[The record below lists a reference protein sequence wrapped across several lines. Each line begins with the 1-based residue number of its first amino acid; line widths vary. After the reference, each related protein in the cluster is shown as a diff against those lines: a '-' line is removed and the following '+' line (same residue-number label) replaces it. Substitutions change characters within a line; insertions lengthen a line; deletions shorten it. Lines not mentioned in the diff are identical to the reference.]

1 LTNTKIEHYRLAP
14 GLCLFWYLK
23 LPNGQAVTGFS
34 HEYKR
39 HGTTTL
45 FAALEVLTGQV
56 RGGHA
61 QRRRRRD
68 FLAFLNEV
76 VALYPGK
83 ELHVVLDNLNIHKPK
98 HDRWRARH
106 PNVHFHFTPTHA
118 SWLNQIECWFS
129 ILSRRALRGA
139 SFTSPQEVREAIDR
153 FIAAY
158 NPQAVPFEW
167 TKCEIRNVHPKRYYA
182 TLCN

>member
-1 LTNTKIEHYRLAP
+1 MT
-14 GLCLFWYLK
+14 
-23 LPNGQAVTGFS
+23 

-45 FAALEVLTGQV
+45 FAALEVLTGKV
-56 RGGHA
+56 VGGHA

-68 FLAFLNEV
+68 FLAFMNEV
-76 VALYPGK
+76 VAAYPAQ
-83 ELHVVLDNLNIHKPK
+83 ELHVVLDNLNTHKPK
-98 HDRWRARH
+98 HDRWLARH
-106 PNVHFHFTPTHA
+106 KNVHLHFTPTHA

-139 SFTSPQEVREAIDR
+139 SFTSPQQVREAIDR

-158 NPQAVPFEW
+158 NENAAPFEW
-167 TKCEIRNVHPKRYYA
+167 TKRDVRNVHPRPSYA
-182 TLCN
+182 NLRN